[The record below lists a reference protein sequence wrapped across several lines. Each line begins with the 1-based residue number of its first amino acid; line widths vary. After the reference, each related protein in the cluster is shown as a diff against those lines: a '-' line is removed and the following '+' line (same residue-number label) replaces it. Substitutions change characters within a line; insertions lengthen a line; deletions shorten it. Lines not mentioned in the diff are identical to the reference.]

1 MSKITKMSYTDDN
14 GAWTGPYDI
23 GAKAEN
29 VDVSIDGGTTK
40 KALSTILGTIT
51 SSDSPIYTN
60 LNDKVSKT
68 KAQSTTSELAGS
80 ITDEAV
86 VLNMTTPEGTITSV
100 DSSDLSFES
109 GDTFSVMGG
118 KYNAFQSLVGQTFSE
133 IGSKKQSMGCSVDI
147 GTNVVANTWFT
158 AGTLTLTPGRYLI
171 IGVVKPKT
179 SATTT
184 VYHQLITSTENV
196 TYTVGINEP
205 FGCTTQLGAA
215 VQGTFY
221 IEVSAETNI
230 AYQFKVST
238 SSKIRAYAYP
248 IKLGEYVE

>member
-51 SSDSPIYTN
+51 SNDSPIYTS

-80 ITDEAV
+80 IADEAV
-86 VLNMTTPEGTITSV
+86 VLNMTAPEGTITSV
-100 DSSDLSFES
+100 DSSDLSFKS

-118 KYNAFQSLVGQTFSE
+118 KYNTFQSLVGQTFSE
-133 IGSKKQSMGCSVDI
+133 IGDVKTGRDIYI
-147 GTNVVANTWFT
+147 GTNVGANTWWT
-158 AGTLTLTPGRYLI
+158 MGTLTLTSGRYLI
-171 IGVVKPKT
+171 FGAISPLT
-179 SATTT
+179 ASAT
-184 VYHQLITSTENV
+184 VYHRLASSTKKNIV
-196 TYTVGINEP
+196 RSLGINTP
-205 FGCTTQLGAA
+205 FGYTTQAGAF
-215 VQGTFY
+215 VQDIFY
-221 IEVSAETNI
+221 VEVSAEATVD
-230 AYQFKVST
+230 YQIKVST
-238 SSKIRAYAYP
+238 PTYIKAYAYP
-248 IKLGEYVE
+248 VKLGEYVE